1 MDPLLRSAK
10 RDAKE
15 ALREA
20 KILLRRG
27 RKVLANEKKQAVEE
41 AIDELQ
47 RCEGPS
53 ADVRKKTRTLQ
64 NLVDEHLSFA
74 RKGKAREYIES
85 IGFAVIVA
93 LTIRAFIFEPF
104 KIPSPSMVPT
114 LEVGDRLYVSK
125 ARYGVRIPFTS
136 KYLFQWRQ
144 PELGDIV
151 VFEFPRREALTRDRI
166 GQWMQHLATMDTPL
180 PSTLEDVRKSTP
192 RSINRMELFED
203 AWGTPLKYNVNP
215 DGESYLLR
223 SAGPDRQWDTSD
235 DISNET
241 VEPSFV
247 AFPDFRRPDDLPRLS
262 RCPVDPDSLQTPKAY
277 IKRIMGLPG
286 DTVEIKNNDF
296 YINGKM
302 LSKTVLSKGQ
312 PQATRAGTLVPTLN
326 EETLPDGGPTYVTRT
341 LFEDENY
348 GPIVVPEGQFFAIGD
363 NRDESS
369 DARCWGFSSIESI
382 RGQAKFVLFS
392 VSPSTGFDGSRFLS
406 PLK

>member
-10 RDAKE
+10 RDTKE

-27 RKVLANEKKQAVEE
+27 RKVLSDDKKAVIDE
-41 AIDELQ
+41 AIVDLE
-47 RCEGPS
+47 RCDGPS
-53 ADVRKKTRTLQ
+53 SELRKKIRVLQ
-64 NLVDEHLSFA
+64 NRVDEHLGFA
-74 RKGKAREYIES
+74 RKSKAREYIES

-93 LTIRAFIFEPF
+93 LTIRAYVFEPF

-125 ARYGVRIPFTS
+125 ARYGIRVPFTS
-136 KYLFQWRQ
+136 KYLFMWRK
-144 PELGDIV
+144 PALGDIV

-166 GQWMQHLATMDTPL
+166 GQWMQHLATLDGPL

-203 AWGTPLKYNVNP
+203 AWGTPLKYKVNP
-215 DGESYLLR
+215 DAQSYVLK
-223 SAGPDRQWDTSD
+223 SAGPDRVWDTPD
-235 DISNET
+235 DISNEI

-247 AFPDFRRPDDLPRLS
+247 AFPDFRRPDDLERLS
-262 RCPVDPDSLQTPKAY
+262 RCPVDPDSLNSPKAY

-296 YINGKM
+296 FINGE
-302 LSKTVLSKGQ
+302 VLSKKILSKE
-312 PQATRAGTLVPTLN
+312 PERHTRAGTLVPTLH
-326 EETLPDGGPTYVTRT
+326 EETMLDGGPTYITRT

-392 VSPSTGFDGSRFLS
+392 VSPQTGFDRSRFFS

>member
-1 MDPLLRSAK
+1 MDSLLRSAK

-20 KILLRRG
+20 KILLRRA
-27 RKVLANEKKQAVEE
+27 RKVLSDDKKREVEA
-41 AIDELQ
+41 AIAEVE

-53 ADVRKKTRTLQ
+53 SEVRKKTRALQ
-64 NLVDEHLSFA
+64 NLVEQHLSFA
-74 RKGKAREYIES
+74 RKSKAREYIES

-93 LTIRAFIFEPF
+93 LTIRAFVFEPF

-136 KYLFQWRQ
+136 KYLVQWRQ
-144 PELGDIV
+144 PALGDIV

-166 GQWMQHLATMDTPL
+166 GQWMQHLSTLDEPL
-180 PSTLEDVRKSTP
+180 PATLEDIRESAP
-192 RSINRMELFED
+192 RTISREELFED
-203 AWGTPLKYNVNP
+203 AWGTPLKYNVNQ
-215 DGESYLLR
+215 DGQSYVLK
-223 SAGPDRQWDTSD
+223 SAGPDKTWDTPD

-241 VEPSFV
+241 VAPSFV
-247 AFPDFRRPDDLPRLS
+247 AFPDFRRPTDLERLS
-262 RCPVDPDSLQTPKAY
+262 RCPVDPDSLHQPKAY

-296 YINGKM
+296 FINGEM
-302 LSKTVLSKGQ
+302 LSKKTLSKERAIQ
-312 PQATRAGTLVPTLN
+312 TRAGTIVPTLH
-326 EETLPDGGPTYVTRT
+326 EETMSNDGPTYVTRT

-348 GPIVVPEGQFFAIGD
+348 GPITVPEGQFFAIGD

-392 VSPSTGFDGSRFLS
+392 VSPQNGFDRRRFLS